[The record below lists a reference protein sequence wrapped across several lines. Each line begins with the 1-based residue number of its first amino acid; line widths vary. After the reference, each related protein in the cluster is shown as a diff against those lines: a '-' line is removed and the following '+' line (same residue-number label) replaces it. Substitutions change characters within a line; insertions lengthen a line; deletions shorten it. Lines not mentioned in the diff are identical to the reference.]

1 MRKRGENLKLSFKKK
16 MEKVKF
22 SFKELWKS
30 FTQNEAG
37 NNEEEVD
44 IKEILENDNTISEQ
58 DKKILLNS
66 MKNAEKLEQH
76 LFKSSLAV
84 ETKKTINKWKG
95 KNNNIPENTLS
106 DEAKKEIAEEASKKV
121 NQEMEQER

>member
-84 ETKKTINKWKG
+84 ETKKNNK
-95 KNNNIPENTLS
+95 
-106 DEAKKEIAEEASKKV
+106 
-121 NQEMEQER
+121 